1 MSADRDTDDLDLL
14 TDAVR
19 GAASLALQ
27 YFERPVDV
35 WHKRPND
42 PVSEADIAVNRYLRE
57 RLRRA
62 RPDYGWLSEESED
75 DPDRLRRE
83 RLWVVDPIDGTR
95 AFLRGQAEFAVS
107 VALVE
112 GDRPLMGAVLQPVT
126 GTLYRAVRGQGA
138 SRDHHPLQV
147 SARAALAGCHMLAD
161 PAFFRARRHWPVPWP
176 DMDYRRVPSLA
187 LRLAFVAAGGADA
200 MVSIG
205 RKHDWD
211 LAAADLIVEEAGGRV
226 VDATGSRL
234 RYNRERPTQS
244 CVIAA
249 APALIAPILARVV
262 PAMARRD
269 AANRDA
275 CDDQK

>member
-1 MSADRDTDDLDLL
+1 MSADRDIDDLDLL

-19 GAASLALQ
+19 GAANLALQ

-57 RLRRA
+57 RLHRA

-75 DPDRLRRE
+75 DLDRLGRE

-112 GDRPLMGAVLQPVT
+112 GDRPLLGAVLQPVT

-138 SRDHHPLQV
+138 TSDHHPLRV
-147 SARAALAGCHMLAD
+147 SARTELEGCQIFAD

-187 LRLAFVAAGGADA
+187 LRLALVAAGRADA

-226 VDATGSRL
+226 VDATGTPL
-234 RYNRERPTQS
+234 RYNRERPT
-244 CVIAA
+244 
-249 APALIAPILARVV
+249 
-262 PAMARRD
+262 
-269 AANRDA
+269 
-275 CDDQK
+275 